1 MSAIANIILAD
12 GQTTPVNKTFEVVTA
27 QAGLDIP
34 ARWVEKT
41 AGVYAGYLNLTQL
54 VRRTSNKSTKV
65 QLKVTTPKLSAD
77 GLFSVIHT
85 GIATVDI
92 TLPDTMSVQERKDLS
107 RYIAN
112 ALDNTI
118 VRDAI
123 ENMSPA
129 F

>member
-1 MSAIANIILAD
+1 MAKQRLSTKPLKLSLPKRAL
-12 GQTTPVNKTFEVVTA
+12 TFQHA
-27 QAGLDIP
+27 
-34 ARWVEKT
+34 WVEKT